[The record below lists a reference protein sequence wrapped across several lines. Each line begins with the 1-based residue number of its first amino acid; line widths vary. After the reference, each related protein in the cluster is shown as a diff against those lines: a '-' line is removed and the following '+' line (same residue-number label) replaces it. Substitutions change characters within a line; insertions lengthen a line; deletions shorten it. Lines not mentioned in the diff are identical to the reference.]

1 MKTKTMKLKII
12 KVDNYEDA
20 VKKCPKGYR
29 MLRDW
34 ELLKEARENKKSPL
48 RYNGNYRFF
57 YALKEGK
64 YYTGLDSGWDVGVR
78 LGVVGDDWDGD
89 WGGCAFGVYV
99 KKRNKR

>member
-64 YYTGLDSGWDVGVR
+64 YYTGLLSYWYGDGR
-78 LGVVGDDWDGD
+78 LGVVGSSWCGR
-89 WGGCAFGVYV
+89 GGYAFGVYV
-99 KKRNKR
+99 KKRNKK